1 MTPKFYEILQK
12 EFRKMTITLS
22 MYNMTTFYMD
32 QNLVL
37 YRKFNYYLVI
47 LSFIHTSLL
56 MI

>member
-22 MYNMTTFYMD
+22 MYNMTTFCMD

-37 YRKFNYYLVI
+37 YRKFNL
-47 LSFIHTSLL
+47 LSSDFIFYTY
-56 MI
+56 